1 MAQKVADS
9 TGLDRLRDQLEDSI
23 SKLRT
28 TLKYWQTW
36 EAEYEGFKEE
46 LELFEE
52 EPSQEQMV
60 QTNPVYLE
68 IYY

>member
-1 MAQKVADS
+1 MAQNAAHV
-9 TGLDRLRDQLEDSI
+9 TETDRLREQLEDSVA
-23 SKLRT
+23 KLRD

-46 LELFEE
+46 LELLEE

-60 QTNPVYLE
+60 ATGPSHFE
-68 IYY
+68 

>member
-1 MAQKVADS
+1 MAQNAAHV
-9 TGLDRLRDQLEDSI
+9 TETDRLREQLEDSI
-23 SKLRT
+23 AKLRD

-46 LELFEE
+46 LELLKE

-60 QTNPVYLE
+60 ATAPPYFE
-68 IYY
+68 

>member
-1 MAQKVADS
+1 MTQKVADS

-23 SKLRT
+23 SKLGT